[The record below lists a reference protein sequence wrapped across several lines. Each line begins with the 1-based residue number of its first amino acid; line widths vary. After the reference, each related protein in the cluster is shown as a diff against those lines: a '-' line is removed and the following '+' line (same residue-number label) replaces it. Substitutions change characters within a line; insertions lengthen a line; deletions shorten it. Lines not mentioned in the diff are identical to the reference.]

1 MHDPAVRDA
10 TIVRQAL
17 SGVVVDLRAAT
28 EVICSRTP
36 SQIQYFKQIYYTMN
50 GVYLEHDI
58 ESRTSDD
65 HKKVLILSFCLAFDD
80 DCYLLPSEQLP
91 LLLVFEIPLM

>member
-1 MHDPAVRDA
+1 MHDPAVRDG

-17 SGVVVDLRAAT
+17 SGVVADLRAAT

-36 SQIQYFKQIYYTMN
+36 SQIQYFKQVYYTMN
-50 GVYLEHDI
+50 KVYLEHDI

-65 HKKVLILSFCLAFDD
+65 HKKVLIFPMLYS
-80 DCYLLPSEQLP
+80 LLKMKNYERGLGM
-91 LLLVFEIPLM
+91 LK